1 MTDAVTDATPK
12 PGPIDLGHV
21 EALVEV
27 SRMGSISRAAEAL
40 FVTQPALTARLQSME
55 RALGT
60 PLLVRSRHGSRLTE
74 AGRALLPHAERALAA
89 LRQGRDAVDEVKTG
103 GGGRLT
109 IGAAPAVSTYV
120 LPAMLHRF
128 QARHPRVRLVVRSGH
143 SEEILEMVLREEVEI
158 GLMRPIQHP
167 EVSATLLY
175 EDELVLVVHRGH
187 RFAAGGHVRMGE
199 LANEH
204 LILFDRTS
212 SYHELTSAI
221 VRQAGISPRGQLEVD
236 NIDAAKRMVEQR
248 LGIALLP
255 RTSVQAEIGT
265 GRLVP
270 VSITDM
276 APVTRQIVVARRRDA
291 GNLTP
296 VLEAFLA
303 TLDTLRPDAERSH
316 RFLA

>member
-1 MTDAVTDATPK
+1 MSDEPMDVPR
-12 PGPIDLGHV
+12 L
-21 EALVEV
+21 EAFVQV
-27 SRMGSISRAAEAL
+27 ARSGAISRASAAL
-40 FVTQPALTARLQSME
+40 FITQPAVTSRIQGLE
-55 RALGT
+55 RSLGT
-60 PLLVRSRHGSRLTE
+60 ELFTRSRHGSRLTD
-74 AGRALLPHAERALAA
+74 AGRALLPHAERVLAA
-89 LRQGRDAVDEVKTG
+89 LRHGRAAVEQVRTG
-103 GGGRLT
+103 TAGSLT

-128 QARHPRVRLVVRSGH
+128 QAGHPEVRLSVRSGH
-143 SEEILEMVLREEVEI
+143 SEEVLEMVLREEVEI

-167 EVSATLLY
+167 DVTATLLY

-187 RFAAGGHVRMGE
+187 RFAAAGHVRMAQLGT
-199 LANEH
+199 EH

-221 VRQAGISPRGQLEVD
+221 VRQAGIAPRGQLEVD

-255 RTSVQAEIGT
+255 RTSVQAEVGS

-270 VSITDM
+270 VKVTDM
-276 APVTRQIVVARRRDA
+276 PPIVRQIVVARRRDA
-291 GNLTP
+291 GELSP
-296 VLEAFLA
+296 VLESFLS
-303 TLDTLRPDAERSH
+303 TLDDLRPSEERSH

>member
-1 MTDAVTDATPK
+1 MSATDD
-12 PGPIDLGHV
+12 PIDLARLQAFVQVARTG
-21 EALVEV
+21 A
-27 SRMGSISRAAEAL
+27 ISRAAEAL
-40 FVTQPALTARLQSME
+40 FVTQPALTARIQGLE
-55 RALGT
+55 GDLGT
-60 PLLVRSRHGSRLTE
+60 ELFVRSRHGSRLTD

-89 LRQGRDAVDEVKTG
+89 LRQGREAVEKVRTG
-103 GGGRLT
+103 EAGSLT

-128 QARHPRVRLVVRSGH
+128 QEGHAGVRLSVRSGH
-143 SEEILEMVLREEVEI
+143 SEEVLEMVLREEVEI

-167 EVSATLLY
+167 DVTATLLY

-187 RFAAGGHVRMGE
+187 RFASAGHVRMAQ
-199 LANEH
+199 LSTEH

-221 VRQAGISPRGQLEVD
+221 VRQAGIAPRGQLEVD

-255 RTSVQAEIGT
+255 RTSVQAEVGS

-270 VSITDM
+270 VRLTDM
-276 APVTRQIVVARRRDA
+276 APIRREIVVARRRDA
-291 GNLTP
+291 GELSP
-296 VLEAFLA
+296 VLAAFLA
-303 TLDTLRPDAERSH
+303 TLDDLRPTAERSH
-316 RFLA
+316 HFLA

>member
-1 MTDAVTDATPK
+1 MAEETAEE
-12 PGPIDLGHV
+12 PIDLARV
-21 EALVEV
+21 EAFVQVARL
-27 SRMGSISRAAEAL
+27 GTISAAAEAL
-40 FVTQPALTARLQSME
+40 FVTQPALTARIQGLE
-55 RALGT
+55 RSLGT
-60 PLLVRSRHGSRLTE
+60 QLFLRSRHGSRLTDG
-74 AGRALLPHAERALAA
+74 GRALLPHAERALAA
-89 LRQGRDAVDEVKTG
+89 LRQGRAAVDQVRTG
-103 GGGRLT
+103 GSGSLT

-128 QARHPRVRLVVRSGH
+128 QEGHPGVRLSVRSGH

-167 EVSATLLY
+167 DITATLLY

-187 RFAAGGHVRMGE
+187 RFAAAGHVLMAE
-199 LANEH
+199 LATEH

-221 VRQAGISPRGQLEVD
+221 VRQAGIAPRGQLEVD

-255 RTSVQAEIGT
+255 RTSVQAEVGS

-270 VSITDM
+270 VKLTDM
-276 APVTRQIVVARRRDA
+276 APVRRQIVVARRRDA
-291 GNLTP
+291 GDLSP
-296 VLEAFLA
+296 ILDAFLS
-303 TLDTLRPDAERSH
+303 TLDDLRPTEERSH
-316 RFLA
+316 HFLA